1 MWLTSQMDV
10 SMPVMGGMEAT
21 SLIREFEA
29 QEAVARTPII
39 ALTAHAM
46 IGE

>member
-1 MWLTSQMDV
+1 MDL
-10 SMPVMGGMEAT
+10 SMPVMGGLEAT
-21 SLIREFEA
+21 SLIRKFEA
-29 QEAVARTPII
+29 QESVGRTPII